1 MNWSTLI
8 SSVVTIAEGA
18 GAETLRFY
26 KSDDLHVDAKSDD
39 SPVSAA
45 DLAAHHYIV
54 DRLTG
59 LVEGVE
65 VISEESA
72 EARGFDAPEGNRFWL
87 VDPLDGTKEFIN
99 QRDEFTVNI
108 ALIEEGRPIMGVVV
122 APALGLTWAGSPDG
136 AFRQRV
142 GGDERTA
149 IQLRDVPDAG
159 LTVTA
164 SRSHADPAALEALL
178 KGQKVAEVINA
189 GSSLKFCRV
198 AEGSAD
204 LYPRQGRTMEWD
216 TAAGQAVAEAAG
228 AAVLRL
234 EDRSPLTYGKAG
246 LDNPHFIVG
255 QASVIEG

>member
-1 MNWSTLI
+1 MNWSTLV

-26 KSDDLHVDAKSDD
+26 KSDDLKVDAKSDD

-54 DRLTG
+54 DRLASV
-59 LVEGVE
+59 LEGVE

-72 EARGFDAPEGNRFWL
+72 EARGFSAPEGDRFWL

-108 ALIEEGRPIMGVVV
+108 ALIENGRPVMGVVV

-136 AFRQRV
+136 AFKQAV
-142 GGDERTA
+142 GGANRMA
-149 IQLRDVPDAG
+149 ISLRDVPEAG

-164 SRSHADPAALEALL
+164 SRSHADPAALEAML

-189 GSSLKFCRV
+189 GSSLKFCRI
-198 AEGSAD
+198 AEGTAD
-204 LYPRQGRTMEWD
+204 LYPRHGRTMEWD
-216 TAAGQAVAEAAG
+216 TAAGHAVAEAAG
-228 AAVLRL
+228 AMVLRL
-234 EDRSPLTYGKAG
+234 ENRRPLTYGKQG

-255 QASVIEG
+255 LPSVVSA

>member
-1 MNWSTLI
+1 MNWSDLVA
-8 SSVVTIAEGA
+8 SVITIAEGA
-18 GAETLRFY
+18 GGETLRLY
-26 KSDDLHVDAKSDD
+26 KSDTLQVDSKSDD

-45 DLAAHHYIV
+45 DLAAHHYIM
-54 DRLTG
+54 DRLEG
-59 LVEGVE
+59 LIAGVE

-72 EARGFDAPEGNRFWL
+72 EARGFEAPTGDRFWL

-108 ALIEEGRPIMGVVV
+108 ALIEHGRPVMGVVV
-122 APALGLTWAGSPDG
+122 APALGQTWAGSPEQ
-136 AFRQRV
+136 AFKQDV
-142 GGDERTA
+142 GGGNRRD
-149 IQLRDVPDAG
+149 IKVRDVPPAG

-178 KGQKVAEVINA
+178 TGQKVNEVINA

-198 AEGSAD
+198 AEGAAD

-228 AAVLRL
+228 AVVLRL
-234 EDRSPLTYGKAG
+234 EGRTPLQYGKQG

-255 QASVIEG
+255 LPTVVQ

>member
-1 MNWSTLI
+1 MNWSNLV

-26 KSDDLHVDAKSDD
+26 KSADLQVDAKSDD

-59 LVEGVE
+59 LLDDVE

-72 EARGFDAPEGNRFWL
+72 EARGFSSPDGDRFWL

-108 ALIEEGRPIMGVVV
+108 ALIENGRPIMGVVV
-122 APALGLTWAGSPDG
+122 APALNTTWAGSPEG
-136 AFRQRV
+136 AFRQTV
-142 GGDERTA
+142 GGADRQA
-149 IQLRDVPDAG
+149 INVRAVPDAG

-178 KGQKVAEVINA
+178 KGQKVSSVINA

-198 AEGSAD
+198 AEGAAD

-234 EDRSPLTYGKAG
+234 EERTPLSYGKEG

-255 QASVIEG
+255 LASVVSA